1 MFREPKKP
9 TFRLKNPR
17 LVTNGIIFGIF
28 IMLFLFEDSFF
39 LFLGIFLLIT
49 SACIIAIAFIDYQ
62 QKINSFIRRVKKI
75 KDSNITEVDSFTG
88 EKFEYFLK
96 KLFEDLGFRNIK
108 TTQKTRDFGV
118 DLVMFDAS
126 NRKIVIQ
133 AKRYSK
139 NVSNKAI
146 NEVVGTRLPEN
157 ADEVWVVTNSYFTKP
172 AIEHAYKNKVKLLNR
187 DSLID
192 LILKSHKNSQKKL

>member
-17 LVTNGIIFGIF
+17 LVTNGIIFGIL
-28 IMLFLFEDSFF
+28 IVLFLFEDSFF
-39 LFLGIFLLIT
+39 LFLGVFLLIT

-62 QKINSFIRRVKKI
+62 QKMNSFIKRVKKI
-75 KDSNITEVDSFTG
+75 KDSNVIEVDSFTG

-118 DLVMFDAS
+118 DLIMFDPQGK
-126 NRKIVIQ
+126 KIVIQ
-133 AKRYSK
+133 AKRYTS
-139 NVSNKAI
+139 NVGIDAI
-146 NEVVGTRLPEN
+146 NEAVGTRLPEN
-157 ADEVWVVTNSYFTKP
+157 ANEVWVVTNSYFTKP

-192 LILKSHKNSQKKL
+192 LILKSNKNSQKK